1 MCVNSL
7 YNCLCTSLQSVQ
19 QCQRYDC
26 TWLQTGPN
34 LRQCVLTVCTTACVH
49 IYSQYNSMTVTGHK
63 PVLILGSVFTVCTLK
78 KKKSETKLTA
88 AILKEDKNMQKVRNE
103 CLFLIKQ
110 DKTVRKFSRNFLFV
124 KQINILTLHFNG
136 RRMFKMKIVFF
147 FVCKNTACV
156 PLYIQYNT
164 VTADGHIPVLV
175 LRHSVHA
182 PCVFL

>member
-7 YNCLCTSLQSVQ
+7 YNCLCTYLQSVQ
-19 QCQRYDC
+19 QYDC
-26 TWLQTGPN
+26 NWSQTGLN
-34 LRQCVLTVCTTACVH
+34 FRQCV
-49 IYSQYNSMTVTGHK
+49 YSLYIK
-63 PVLILGSVFTVCTLK
+63 K

-147 FVCKNTACV
+147 VCAK
-156 PLYIQYNT
+156 IQPVYLFT
-164 VTADGHIPVLV
+164 SSTTQLLQMVT
-175 LRHSVHA
+175 
-182 PCVFL
+182 FLSWF